1 MEHFSASELLT
12 SSVNPEE
19 KFEYFGY
26 RLSRPVICTL
36 SFRDFITQKD
46 QNARVAPVKGG
57 DGQKFTQEGVL
68 KVPKGFDPSTCIR
81 FRKAKISYFKAT
93 LEDFNRVLQK
103 ARIKVFFR
111 GFPLGTPTEEIR
123 KFFSHFG
130 RVEYLYLMASSKSG
144 VVQTFIQGYFIY
156 SSNEEAEYFLSQKK
170 VHVFRGS
177 RICCQVYIGNKKKK
191 RNQENKLSNT
201 EGSPF
206 EDSASVAHSSSLFDP
221 SSKGQKRFGGIGDHP
236 TKTKIEEVQVKHD
249 SLIKINSEFSHRR
262 PYLRNLDLVKTNS
275 KESANIRF
283 NICKRSTLHVSN
295 RSIDQLGY

>member
-1 MEHFSASELLT
+1 MEHFSAGEQLT
-12 SSVNPEE
+12 SSVKPEE

-46 QNARVAPVKGG
+46 QTARVAPIKGG
-57 DGQKFTQEGVL
+57 EGQKFTQEGVL
-68 KVPKGFDPSTCIR
+68 KVPRGFDPFACIR
-81 FRKAKISYFKAT
+81 FRKSKVSYFTAT

-123 KFFSHFG
+123 KFFSQFG

-144 VVQTFIQGYFIY
+144 AVQTFIQGYFIY
-156 SSNEEAEYFLSQKK
+156 SSNEEAEFFLSQKK
-170 VHVFRGS
+170 FHVFRGS

-191 RNQENKLSNT
+191 RNQENKMSNT

-206 EDSASVAHSSSLFDP
+206 EDSASVAHSASILDP
-221 SSKGQKRFGGIGDHP
+221 SSKGKKRFGGIGDHP
-236 TKTKIEEVQVKHD
+236 NKAKMEVAQVTHD
-249 SLIKINSEFSHRR
+249 SLLKINPEIKYRR
-262 PYLRNLDLVKTNS
+262 PYLRNLDLVKINS
-275 KESANIRF
+275 KEQNNIRF
-283 NICKRSTLHVSN
+283 NICQRSPRHVSN
-295 RSIDQLGY
+295 RSII

>member
-1 MEHFSASELLT
+1 MTSSRRRIRTLELL
-12 SSVNPEE
+12 
-19 KFEYFGY
+19 
-26 RLSRPVICTL
+26 LS
-36 SFRDFITQKD
+36 KE
-46 QNARVAPVKGG
+46 

-191 RNQENKLSNT
+191 ETKKTSCPIQKDLHSKIPPQLPIHPHYLTLLQRVKRGL
-201 EGSPF
+201 
-206 EDSASVAHSSSLFDP
+206 VA
-221 SSKGQKRFGGIGDHP
+221 
-236 TKTKIEEVQVKHD
+236 
-249 SLIKINSEFSHRR
+249 
-262 PYLRNLDLVKTNS
+262 
-275 KESANIRF
+275 
-283 NICKRSTLHVSN
+283 
-295 RSIDQLGY
+295 